1 MGCSS
6 VTLSLTNLHPVW
18 LLGFIIDPDRRP
30 LSFVWVKRSS
40 IFLDFVSQLVL
51 RDRSSTNAFYVS
63 ESICVINPT
72 TQLFVNN
79 FFSSSFLIENQ
90 LAQLGMART
99 VVCLDSKNELFGRPM
114 FGDVPFI
121 PLPVILPLFGLVVH
135 LVNHLFIF
143 VIINCHEFPLL
154 RILIWIIICCL

>member
-1 MGCSS
+1 MSTDQTSVFFKMGCSS

-79 FFSSSFLIENQ
+79 FFSSFLLIEDQ
-90 LAQLGMART
+90 LAQLIMLMWT
-99 VVCLDSKNELFGRPM
+99 MVFLESKNELSARPM
-114 FGDVPFI
+114 CGDFPFI
-121 PLPVILPLFGLVVH
+121 PLPATIPFSGLIFH
-135 LVNHLFIF
+135 LVNYLFF
-143 VIINCHEFPLL
+143 SVIIYC
-154 RILIWIIICCL
+154 